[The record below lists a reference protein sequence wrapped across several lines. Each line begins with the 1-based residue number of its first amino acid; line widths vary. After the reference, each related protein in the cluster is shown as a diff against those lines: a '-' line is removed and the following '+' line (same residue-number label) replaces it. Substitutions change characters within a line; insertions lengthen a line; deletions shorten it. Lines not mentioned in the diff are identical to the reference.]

1 MPSRAATTNVAH
13 PFATGSKLLVM
24 PQVPAV
30 CDSCSR
36 LFPSGIVLTNVTHAT
51 LTGNKSGPCPF
62 CGSMGSILDGVYEA
76 TETTVSAVLA
86 GATSVDALRRLAA
99 ALDREKADPTT
110 AQHLAETIRR
120 DAPEF
125 SVLADTAAA
134 LRGVRLAEW
143 IVIVLMLISLIVPQL
158 EAAKAQ
164 QQTHQDLERIYSELL
179 RLGPPLPV
187 TASPNPN
194 GGPTSGPT
202 KTTVPKIGRNQPCP
216 CGSGRK
222 YKRCHGG

>member
-86 GATSVDALRRLAA
+86 GAPPAHALM
-99 ALDREKADPTT
+99 P
-110 AQHLAETIRR
+110 
-120 DAPEF
+120 P
-125 SVLADTAAA
+125 TAA
-134 LRGVRLAEW
+134 
-143 IVIVLMLISLIVPQL
+143 P
-158 EAAKAQ
+158 
-164 QQTHQDLERIYSELL
+164 HSE
-179 RLGPPLPV
+179 
-187 TASPNPN
+187 
-194 GGPTSGPT
+194 
-202 KTTVPKIGRNQPCP
+202 Q
-216 CGSGRK
+216 
-222 YKRCHGG
+222 